1 MIQKKIKNYISSKTA
16 IKFTKNIIETYRH
29 LDDQILN
36 KIKNFKDSIYLYGAG
51 EFSQLIRCYA
61 PKFFKALNSIVVSDK
76 KGIRS
81 FNKKIHLITKL
92 IPNSRVIVLG
102 VRKDS
107 VVKVLNDL
115 LKLGWSKNNIIRI
128 N

>member
-1 MIQKKIKNYISSKTA
+1 MIKIL
-16 IKFTKNIIETYRH
+16 F
-29 LDDQILN
+29 
-36 KIKNFKDSIYLYGAG
+36 GAG

-81 FNKKIHLITKL
+81 FNKKIQLITNVKT
-92 IPNSRVIVLG
+92 NSGVIVLG

-107 VVKVLNDL
+107 VAKVFNDL